1 MIYLCLRLFLT
12 FFLIGITTFGGGYA
26 TLSLIQSEIV
36 YGNAWISESTFT
48 DIVAISQMTP
58 GPIGINCAT
67 YAGYEVMRNAGG
79 GYLLGI
85 IGSFVATV
93 AIVLPS
99 FIIILSI
106 AKIYQK
112 FMNTRAFKT
121 IMAGLR
127 PTVIGLIGAAA
138 LVLMFSIN
146 WEGVPMF
153 SSFKIS
159 VLEENFLDWKSWGL
173 FSLAF
178 LVSFFFD
185 INPILI
191 ILAGGVAGFLLY

>member
-67 YAGYEVMRNAGG
+67 YVGYEVMRNAGG

-146 WEGVPMF
+146 WEGVLMF

>member
-146 WEGVPMF
+146 WEGVLMF

>member
-127 PTVIGLIGAAA
+127 PIVIGLIGAAA

>member
-1 MIYLCLRLFLT
+1 
-12 FFLIGITTFGGGYA
+12 
-26 TLSLIQSEIV
+26 
-36 YGNAWISESTFT
+36 
-48 DIVAISQMTP
+48 
-58 GPIGINCAT
+58 
-67 YAGYEVMRNAGG
+67 
-79 GYLLGI
+79 
-85 IGSFVATV
+85 
-93 AIVLPS
+93 
-99 FIIILSI
+99 
-106 AKIYQK
+106 
-112 FMNTRAFKT
+112 MNTWAFKT

>member
-1 MIYLCLRLFLT
+1 
-12 FFLIGITTFGGGYA
+12 
-26 TLSLIQSEIV
+26 
-36 YGNAWISESTFT
+36 
-48 DIVAISQMTP
+48 
-58 GPIGINCAT
+58 
-67 YAGYEVMRNAGG
+67 
-79 GYLLGI
+79 
-85 IGSFVATV
+85 
-93 AIVLPS
+93 
-99 FIIILSI
+99 
-106 AKIYQK
+106 
-112 FMNTRAFKT
+112 
-121 IMAGLR
+121 MAGLR